1 MIWSFD
7 DAKWYCNTPSECLT
21 RWTPTKMSSLLY
33 TRSQFSEGEKQQH
46 HFIFSMGLRTCDACT
61 CVWHS
66 FFFRFLRERIETE
79 RQPQT
84 TAPTTAAATHLYIIY
99 HTNTQ
104 KIFCVDSTASLKW
117 NAINNCR
124 IPERHREKICLLE
137 IRAFCDRAC
146 RPSTT
151 TTVLQ
156 LEIMRVSETHAK
168 ILISFYLF
176 IKWANKI
183 SSLWVLC
190 FNCR

>member
-1 MIWSFD
+1 MNPNRKCHHYCIHDRNSQKAKNSSIILYFRWVCERAMRVRACDIHFSFAFWENASKPND
-7 DAKWYCNTPSECLT
+7 NH
-21 RWTPTKMSSLLY
+21 
-33 TRSQFSEGEKQQH
+33 KQQH
-46 HFIFSMGLRTCDACT
+46 QQ
-61 CVWHS
+61 
-66 FFFRFLRERIETE
+66 
-79 RQPQT
+79 RQQQR
-84 TAPTTAAATHLYIIY
+84 IIY

-124 IPERHREKICLLE
+124 IPERHREKIGLKYELFT
-137 IRAFCDRAC
+137 IVRTTT
-146 RPSTT
+146 ST